1 MDKCNSNLRKS
12 DHEGMVCS
20 TCEFC
25 MPDNEGHIVCA
36 GSSDNYGR
44 IITDNEQKELF
55 CDAWEE
61 SFEHFVQRRNK

>member
-1 MDKCNSNLRKS
+1 MSRKS
-12 DHEGMVCS
+12 EDKEIVYS

-25 MPDNEGHIVCA
+25 MPDNKGNMACA

-61 SFEHFVQRRNK
+61 SFKHFEQRRNK